1 MVYLPHHSLKIYH
14 RHLQRDPWFHHYLQC
29 ERKKAQCLIPVT
41 MIFQSY
47 HFNIFLKFL
56 DPAPGNHPNTTL
68 SLALR
73 DLTRVSVQR
82 KRANPVKG
90 KVHRRLSSFTYCFS
104 TFLYSSGAQ
113 ISSYSPDTQIWGLST
128 PYRPILHVIP
138 QVLKLQVMSTQAPF
152 LSGRTSPKYR
162 QNNNINYNL

>member
-1 MVYLPHHSLKIYH
+1 M
-14 RHLQRDPWFHHYLQC
+14 
-29 ERKKAQCLIPVT
+29 AQCLIPVT

-90 KVHRRLSSFTYCFS
+90 KVHRRHSFPPLLTVFPLSF
-104 TFLYSSGAQ
+104 
-113 ISSYSPDTQIWGLST
+113 
-128 PYRPILHVIP
+128 IP
-138 QVLKLQVMSTQAPF
+138 QE
-152 LSGRTSPKYR
+152 PKYPPTV
-162 QNNNINYNL
+162 QILKFGA

>member
-1 MVYLPHHSLKIYH
+1 
-14 RHLQRDPWFHHYLQC
+14 
-29 ERKKAQCLIPVT
+29 

-90 KVHRRLSSFTYCFS
+90 KVHRRHFFPPLLTVFPLSF
-104 TFLYSSGAQ
+104 
-113 ISSYSPDTQIWGLST
+113 
-128 PYRPILHVIP
+128 IP
-138 QVLKLQVMSTQAPF
+138 QEPQYPPTVQILKFGA
-152 LSGRTSPKYR
+152 
-162 QNNNINYNL
+162 

>member
-1 MVYLPHHSLKIYH
+1 
-14 RHLQRDPWFHHYLQC
+14 
-29 ERKKAQCLIPVT
+29 

-47 HFNIFLKFL
+47 HFIIFLKFL

-90 KVHRRLSSFTYCFS
+90 KVHRRHFFPPLLTVFPLSF
-104 TFLYSSGAQ
+104 
-113 ISSYSPDTQIWGLST
+113 
-128 PYRPILHVIP
+128 IP
-138 QVLKLQVMSTQAPF
+138 QE
-152 LSGRTSPKYR
+152 PKYPPTV
-162 QNNNINYNL
+162 QILKFGA